1 MLYKGR
7 TICLWEEDTF
17 QTAAFQGFQCFARW
31 AFPCAE
37 LTKIP
42 WGICHCSTA
51 ELLAQRQLSPQGR
64 ISRCGYLFV
73 RDWFFT
79 CSCSLNAYCHDFLLL
94 AAWRPSTYLH
104 TVYRR
109 LLTVQKGK
117 KKQEITVR
125 MWPAAACISRENY
138 VHLHTMT
145 KKSLGISHWYFHQ
158 KGTLLVCIDLSTS
171 FYYYAEVFII
181 MQKILERAA
190 NCVCCKHV
198 KRQTII
204 FAIV

>member
-1 MLYKGR
+1 MLVRRRYFPNSSISRVSVLCTVSLPLCWTHQNTLGHLPLQYCG
-7 TICLWEEDTF
+7 TACGE
-17 QTAAFQGFQCFARW
+17 AAFSPRADFSLW
-31 AFPCAE
+31 
-37 LTKIP
+37 
-42 WGICHCSTA
+42 
-51 ELLAQRQLSPQGR
+51 LSLR
-64 ISRCGYLFV
+64 KRLVLHLFV
-73 RDWFFT
+73 LVK
-79 CSCSLNAYCHDFLLL
+79 CLLPWL
-94 AAWRPSTYLH
+94 PTPRRVRPSTYLH

-125 MWPAAACISRENY
+125 LWPAAACISRENY